1 MSEIDHSYWYLTRSA
16 GLVAYLMLFVSV
28 TLGLT
33 MTGGVLERWLRRYRI
48 YDLHRYLSLLTLIV
62 IVFHVLIVLPDRY
75 LSFSVAE
82 LLLPFASPYRSV
94 YMALGGLS
102 LYLMAIIIG
111 TFYLRRV
118 FSYARWRFVHYATF
132 GAYLLALVHG
142 IGAGTDTPAGWV
154 QYLYAGT
161 ALITFNLLVYRA
173 LKGSARGLRPA
184 SAGHQRSASSRS
196 LHHGG

>member
-1 MSEIDHSYWYLTRSA
+1 MSEIDHTYWYLTRSA

-33 MTGGVLERWLRRYRI
+33 MTGGVLERWLRRYRV

-62 IVFHVLIVLPDRY
+62 IVFHVLIVLPDQY

-82 LLLPFASPYRSV
+82 LLLPFASPYRPL
-94 YMALGGLS
+94 YMTLGGLS

-111 TFYLRRV
+111 TFYLRRLV
-118 FSYARWRFVHYATF
+118 SYARWRFVHYATF
-132 GAYLLALVHG
+132 GAYVLALVHG
-142 IGAGTDTPAGWV
+142 IGAGTDTPASWV

-161 ALITFNLLVYRA
+161 ALFTFNLLVYRA

-184 SAGHQRSASSRS
+184 SGHQGSASPRS
-196 LHHGG
+196 LLRRG